1 MWHARGRAAQF
12 HSMQTS
18 RRCFSRVALSHQPLT
33 WAPLAGTA
41 TFGEVPHQLL
51 RHPPPTARTAV
62 AEQQQDSSPQQLA
75 ASAARPGAHRL
86 QVLRHLAGRCIR
98 HRDAL
103 HQEYQQS
110 KAQGRVKGVAQL
122 QPAERQG
129 RDVREEGCVV
139 REVWRAMPQGPA

>member
-62 AEQQQDSSPQQLA
+62 AGQQQGSSPA
-75 ASAARPGAHRL
+75 AHRL
-86 QVLRHLAGRCIR
+86 QVLRHLAGRCIC
-98 HRDAL
+98 HCDAL

-122 QPAERQG
+122 EPAAEG
-129 RDVREEGCVV
+129 MRETCWLRVTK
-139 REVWRAMPQGPA
+139 R